1 MLLKSFSKINL
12 TLNVNQKYK
21 KNSLHQIQ
29 SYFCLINL
37 FDQIKVNKIEGQKD
51 VVRFQGKFAK
61 FVKKKNNSITSVL
74 KILRKKKIITNFY
87 SILIKKN
94 IPVFSGMGGGTG
106 NAVILANYLT
116 KNKINKK
123 LLNIFSNEIGSD
135 FKLFFYKQGFLK
147 NLKQINKF
155 KKTYKF
161 YFLLVYPN
169 IKSSTK
175 LVYSKTKKYS
185 SKTNFDF
192 KKIDNKPRFIKFL
205 IDKTNDLQSIVEN
218 QYPIIRKLVREI
230 KQTKGCYFS
239 RMTGS
244 GSVCYGVFQ
253 SERLAKTALNRIKTK
268 YPKFWLSVAK
278 TI

>member
-161 YFLLVYPN
+161 CFLLVYPN

-175 LVYSKTKKYS
+175 FVYSKIKKYS
-185 SKTNFDF
+185 LKTNFN
-192 KKIDNKPRFIKFL
+192 KINNKSGFIKFL
-205 IDKTNDLQSIVEN
+205 VDKNNDLQSIVES
-218 QYPIIRKLVREI
+218 QYPVIKKLVRDI
-230 KQTKGCYFS
+230 NQTKGCYFS

-244 GSVCYGVFQ
+244 GSVCYGIFQ